1 MFDERTSLEGVDAGA
16 ADAPDWQPGQRL
28 GPFRLKHRLGQGG
41 MGMVWLAEQFEPL
54 RRDVAI
60 KVLLNKRRS
69 PMAEAYF
76 EVERQ
81 MLAQLSHRAIA
92 QIFDAG
98 RLPDG
103 GLYFVMEYVPGVP
116 LHDYLAE
123 NRLTLQALAGL
134 FIEICSGLQHAH
146 QRGLIHRDIKP
157 QNILARTVD
166 GIAQPKIIDFG
177 IALNA
182 AAGDPGSESSRA
194 SAGTRGWMAPE
205 QSRTDEHGIDVR
217 TDVYLIGLVLAQAM
231 LLVSGES
238 GRQARTLSGDALR
251 DGLMASLTG
260 DAGDAAETSGAF
272 AVLPRELR
280 AIAAR
285 ALATE
290 RDQRYDSAAAMAED
304 LRRWLKHEPVE
315 AAGGG
320 RLYKVHC
327 FLRRNALAS
336 IAATG
341 ITISLVA
348 GIVLALHGMNEAR
361 EGRAEAET
369 ARALAEQRRDDAEE
383 LIRFMLGDFAAG
395 LRSIGRLELLDG
407 IGSEALRYLTAQQA
421 GDDPD
426 SALNR
431 ARALRTLGEVQLQRQ
446 QFDAAE
452 EPLREAAAL
461 LAPFEDT
468 QDPELA
474 EIHFE
479 SGQIA
484 FWRGAIAYREQDLE
498 TTEHHWQ
505 RYLRDA
511 QMYQRHGNDPVRAGW
526 ELAYAYNNLG
536 TLAEARHQLEQALDY
551 FQQSASFRR
560 ELADRNDPNW
570 VMGMANSLSW
580 ISRVQNALGRHPQ
593 AWASAEEALQLITT
607 GRATNRE
614 DARLRQAEI
623 NFRLNLAGLATLFE
637 LKGRDTDQLRRAL
650 ELAEQDVANDPTQTR
665 RQTQLAKI
673 AFTLATRPDIPPREA
688 GAALKTGRNALRQ
701 VAAEDLNPD
710 QAVEL
715 PALQFSAELH
725 LAAETPLVDGNDGL
739 SRQGRDMLDRLIE
752 NLLEQDVYGA
762 NFLYLVQITT
772 ELAGQLEQ
780 TSTAR
785 ETGQQLDPRNLQK
798 LLNKL
803 DEIPEELGSN
813 LRLTTARI
821 RLHELLGS
829 GKDELPRLRQDAD
842 RARAEVLKSI
852 QSVEFAE

>member
-1 MFDERTSLEGVDAGA
+1 MPERDPGKTEMFDERTSLEGVDAGA

-28 GPFRLKHRLGQGG
+28 GPFRLKHRLGKGG

-60 KVLLNKRRS
+60 KVLLDKRRS

-116 LHDYLAE
+116 LHNYLAE

-182 AAGDPGSESSRA
+182 AAGDSGPESSRA

-205 QSRTDEHGIDVR
+205 QNRTDEHGIDVR

-238 GRQARTLSGDALR
+238 GRQARAMSGDALR

-260 DAGDAAETSGAF
+260 PAGDAAETSGAF
-272 AVLPRELR
+272 AALPRELR

-320 RLYKVHC
+320 RLYKVQC

-421 GDDPD
+421 GDDPE

-431 ARALRTLGEVQLQRQ
+431 ARALRTLGEVQVQRQ

-468 QDPELA
+468 QDPELT

-484 FWRGAIAYREQDLE
+484 FWRGVIAYRQQDLE

-505 RYLRDA
+505 HYLRAARGFSETTD
-511 QMYQRHGNDPVRAGW
+511 DPIRARQEMG
-526 ELAYAYNNLG
+526 YALNNLG
-536 TLAEARHQLEQALDY
+536 TLAEARLRLDEALDHFSQARRY
-551 FQQSASFRR
+551 WR
-560 ELADRNDPNW
+560 ELVDSADGFERNL
-570 VMGMANSLSW
+570 ANNLSW
-580 ISRVQNALGRHPQ
+580 LGRIQSLLGRHAD
-593 AWASAEEALQLITT
+593 AWNSASEALELVIRQ
-607 GRATNRE
+607 RADAPD

-623 NFRLNLAGLATLFE
+623 NFRKNRANISM
-637 LKGRDTDQLRRAL
+637 AL
-650 ELAEQDVANDPTQTR
+650 ELYPQAANDLQAAFPLAQQDVANDPTQT
-665 RQTQLAKI
+665 
-673 AFTLATRPDIPPREA
+673 
-688 GAALKTGRNALRQ
+688 GRQ
-701 VAAEDLNPD
+701 VALAEIAFSLAALPGTSRPQALEALRIGRDAVTQAIEQGLNPN
-710 QAVEL
+710 QSLEL
-715 PALQFSAELH
+715 PAMRWRTELQLGNRDGETITAGSEA
-725 LAAETPLVDGNDGL
+725 LAALVRNMGENDPA
-739 SRQGRDMLDRLIE
+739 
-752 NLLEQDVYGA
+752 GA
-762 NFLYLVQITT
+762 IFIRHIG
-772 ELAGQLEQ
+772 LAGDLV
-780 TSTAR
+780 TLLVHAS
-785 ETGQQLDPRNLQK
+785 GSLDPEVTDT
-798 LLNKL
+798 LLGIL
-803 DEIPEELGSN
+803 DEVPQPLQGD
-813 LRLTTARI
+813 LRI
-821 RLHELLGS
+821 RL
-829 GKDELPRLRQDAD
+829 
-842 RARAEVLKSI
+842 ARADL
-852 QSVEFAE
+852 VEIKGSDPALAAALHAEIARRREQFRQQLQLAGES